1 MQRHH
6 EIEFA
11 QFMESIFLNGSAS
24 IRWDRICMWF
34 GVDEITD
41 NEWQQVHAKWLEV
54 CKTYGYA
61 DDVAPIFC
69 YGNPSALVIVREGFD
84 DEDVIEITAKGAEA
98 VEEIEETE

>member
-24 IRWDRICMWF
+24 VRWDRIGMWF
-34 GVDEITD
+34 GVDQIG
-41 NEWQQVHAKWLEV
+41 NAEWQQVHAQWLDV

-69 YGNPSALVIVREGFD
+69 YTNPNALLIVREGFA
-84 DEDVIEITAKGAEA
+84 DEDVIEITAEGAEE
-98 VEEIEETE
+98 VEEAE

>member
-24 IRWDRICMWF
+24 VRWDRIGMWF
-34 GVDEITD
+34 GVDQIG
-41 NEWQQVHAKWLEV
+41 NAEWQQVHAKWLDV

-69 YGNPSALVIVREGFD
+69 YTSPNALLIVREGFA
-84 DEDVIEITAKGAEA
+84 DEDVIEITAEGAEE
-98 VEEIEETE
+98 VEETE